1 MVQLYHNI
9 LYELEVF
16 SVHGVGQNLITVW
29 VSSVNDSVQIC
40 MSFVYVKGRNKLLN
54 AVFFMSGK
62 VVTFGG
68 ADHYAEETP
77 LMFSRCS
84 SLCSLSSIEQHSIHD
99 DRSSVI
105 SDFR

>member
-1 MVQLYHNI
+1 VMSLNNVIH
-9 LYELEVF
+9 
-16 SVHGVGQNLITVW
+16 
-29 VSSVNDSVQIC
+29 IC
-40 MSFVYVKGRNKLLN
+40 MNLKPVKADISVTNKLMSGL
-54 AVFFMSGK
+54 FLMSGK

-84 SLCSLSSIEQHSIHD
+84 SLGSLSSIEQHSIHD

>member
-1 MVQLYHNI
+1 VNLMSVKEDISVTN
-9 LYELEVF
+9 ELISGLF
-16 SVHGVGQNLITVW
+16 L
-29 VSSVNDSVQIC
+29 
-40 MSFVYVKGRNKLLN
+40 
-54 AVFFMSGK
+54 MSGK

-84 SLCSLSSIEQHSIHD
+84 SLGSLSSIEQHSIHD

>member
-1 MVQLYHNI
+1 MKPCTMSLNNAEHVSTSLKCVKDVSVTA
-9 LYELEVF
+9 ELMCGL
-16 SVHGVGQNLITVW
+16 SL
-29 VSSVNDSVQIC
+29 
-40 MSFVYVKGRNKLLN
+40 
-54 AVFFMSGK
+54 SGK

-84 SLCSLSSIEQHSIHD
+84 SLGSLSSIEQHSIHD

>member
-1 MVQLYHNI
+1 M
-9 LYELEVF
+9 
-16 SVHGVGQNLITVW
+16 TVW
-29 VSSVNDSVQIC
+29 VSSVSNVIHICNVCYMSVTEG
-40 MSFVYVKGRNKLLN
+40 MSARNELLN
-54 AVFFMSGK
+54 AVFVTSGK

-68 ADHYAEETP
+68 ADLYAEETP

>member
-1 MVQLYHNI
+1 M
-9 LYELEVF
+9 
-16 SVHGVGQNLITVW
+16 TVW
-29 VSSVNDSVQIC
+29 LSAVSNVTHMC
-40 MSFVYVKGRNKLLN
+40 LSFVGMKEGICARNELLN
-54 AVFFMSGK
+54 AVFLISGK

>member
-1 MVQLYHNI
+1 M
-9 LYELEVF
+9 
-16 SVHGVGQNLITVW
+16 TVR
-29 VSSVNDSVQIC
+29 VSSVSNVIYICVSCKSVKEGIPA
-40 MSFVYVKGRNKLLN
+40 RNELLN
-54 AVFFMSGK
+54 AVFLTSGK

-68 ADHYAEETP
+68 ADLYAEETP